1 MYVAMPQCQN
11 IILGG
16 IHDNG
21 YAGILSRL
29 ESANISPG
37 KVILLQGPTPAPEL
51 ERFDAFIF
59 PRLNFRELFME
70 RKLDGGKKY
79 AQVAADSILPAM
91 RKPSSPP
98 RPSMQ
103 KLVEPELSIYS
114 YSVTNSRC
122 VVVS

>member
-1 MYVAMPQCQN
+1 MYAAMPQCQN

-37 KVILLQGPTPAPEL
+37 KVILLQGPTIAPEL
-51 ERFDAFIF
+51 ERFDAFLF

-79 AQVAADSILPAM
+79 ARRGCHTNRRRVVLGDVVGVEARPFVCFDQLE
-91 RKPSSPP
+91 P
-98 RPSMQ
+98 RLIEFF
-103 KLVEPELSIYS
+103 K
-114 YSVTNSRC
+114 R
-122 VVVS
+122 